1 MGSTMA
7 SDGKKKTQ
15 GPQEKPAPPRLR
27 KRYDETIAPEL
38 SSSLGRTNRLS
49 LPRLEKIVVSM
60 GFGRA
65 ATQGEKG
72 RLEEVTQHLAQI
84 TGQRPV
90 VTLARHSI
98 SNFKLREG
106 MKVGAK
112 VTLRGARMY
121 EFFDRLVTI
130 ALPRVRDFR
139 GVNNKGFD
147 GHGNYS
153 LGITEQTIFPEIQ
166 ADKVQFPQ
174 GMNVTIVV
182 KNATDQESAD
192 LLRRLGMPFRN

>member
-1 MGSTMA
+1 MA
-7 SDGKKKTQ
+7 SEKKKER
-15 GPQEKPAPPRLR
+15 PAESAEKPAPPRLR
-27 KRYDETIAPEL
+27 KRYDEVIGPEL
-38 SSSLGRTNRLS
+38 SKSLGRSNRLS

-72 RLEEVTQHLAQI
+72 RLDEVTGHLAQI

-90 VTLARHSI
+90 VTQARHSI

-112 VTLRGARMY
+112 VTLRGNRMY
-121 EFFDRLVTI
+121 EFLDRLVTI

-139 GVNNKGFD
+139 GVSNKGFD

-153 LGITEQTIFPEIQ
+153 LGVTEQTIFPEIQ

-182 KNATDQESAD
+182 KNATDEESMD
-192 LLRRLGMPFRN
+192 LLRRLGMPFRS

>member
-1 MGSTMA
+1 MA
-7 SDGKKKTQ
+7 KKAT
-15 GPQEKPAPPRLR
+15 EKQTPPRLR
-27 KRYDETIAPEL
+27 KRYDESIATEL
-38 SSSLGRTNRLS
+38 AGTLGRTNRLS
-49 LPRLEKIVVSM
+49 LPKLDKIVVSM

-72 RLEEVTQHLAQI
+72 RVDEVTQHLSQI

-90 VTLARHSI
+90 VTLARQSI

-112 VTLRGARMY
+112 VTLRGYRMY

-182 KNATDQESAD
+182 KNATDEESMD